1 MKRFARN
8 PVFKVATVL
17 ALALLIIL
25 PARLSGPASAQDTLR
40 AAAVVNDEVISML
53 DLIMRTRLVVL
64 ASGLERTPEAE
75 QRMRGQVL
83 RSLIDER
90 LQLQEATRLDIKLDP
105 QQLDGALEQIAQQNN
120 MTRQQFEQVLVRQQI
135 LPQTL
140 RDQINGSLTWR
151 SVLAIRLRPTIEIS
165 DEEVDEV
172 IGRIKQNHGATQ
184 LRLSEIFLPVD
195 SPDQE
200 DVVRETGVRMMEQ
213 LGAGADFNALARQ
226 FSSSATASVGGDLG
240 WIQAEQLPD
249 ELIEVVNQMSESQVS
264 GPVRTFG
271 GFYILFLRGTRQV
284 SMGAATLDLK
294 QLLFDYPASAGESE
308 IAAVRGQAA
317 QAAGQVA
324 GCENFDA
331 LAQEI
336 GGPGSGDVG
345 KLKLT
350 DLPEATQGA
359 VANLAVGQ
367 ASQPVEI
374 PGGFAVLVV
383 CDRVDDGVDREQI
396 RESLANQRLDIQA
409 RRYMRDLR
417 RAANVDIRS

>member
-1 MKRFARN
+1 MKRFART
-8 PVFKVATVL
+8 PVAKTAALL
-17 ALALLIIL
+17 ALALVVLL
-25 PARLSGPASAQDTLR
+25 PLRASAQDTLR

-64 ASGLERTPEAE
+64 ASGLERTPESE
-75 QRMRGQVL
+75 QRMRSQVL
-83 RSLIDER
+83 RALIDER
-90 LQLQEATRLDIKLDP
+90 LQLQEAARLDISLN
-105 QQLDGALEQIAQQNN
+105 QEQLDGALDQIAQQNN
-120 MTRQQFEQVLVRQQI
+120 MSREQFEQVLVRQQI

-140 RDQINGSLTWR
+140 RDQIKGSLTWR

-172 IGRIKQNHGATQ
+172 VGRIRQNHGTTQ

-200 DVVRETGVRMMEQ
+200 NQVRETGVRMMEQ
-213 LGAGADFNALARQ
+213 LGAGADFTALARQ

-249 ELIEVVNQMSESQVS
+249 ELIEVVSQMTESQVS

-271 GFYILFLRGTRQV
+271 GFYILFLRDTRQV

-294 QLLFDYPASAGESE
+294 QLLFDYPAGAGESD
-308 IAAVRGQAA
+308 IAAVRARA
-317 QAAGQVA
+317 VEAAGQVQS
-324 GCENFDA
+324 CEGFEA
-331 LAQEI
+331 LAEQI

-345 KLKLT
+345 QLKLT
-350 DLPEATQGA
+350 DLPEATQVA
-359 VANLAVGQ
+359 VANLQVGQ

-383 CDRVDDGVDREQI
+383 CDRIDDGVDREQI